1 MKYSIKTKMTKE
13 ECIEYTKDNLPKS
26 GWMKKYK
33 YLGYVNDK
41 GFKITVNPSTN
52 SYYKQNS
59 FKPVNVGKIEEHDS
73 GVIIRVKQRLSIA
86 VSIFSTIIC
95 IFALFIIGIMSLEIV
110 YGEDYSLISCLLIPI
125 VILIVVIISCV
136 YGFRNCATKDMEEIK
151 KMYAGK

>member
-26 GWMKKYK
+26 GWLKKYK

-73 GVIIRVKQRLSIA
+73 GVIIQVKQRLSIA

-95 IFALFIIGIMSLEIV
+95 IFALFIIGIISLEIV
-110 YGEDYSLISCLLIPI
+110 YGEDYSLIPCLLIPI

-136 YGFRNCATKDMEEIK
+136 YGFKKCATKDMEEIK

>member
-26 GWMKKYK
+26 GWLKKYK

-73 GVIIRVKQRLSIA
+73 GVIIRVKQRRRCGNPPA
-86 VSIFSTIIC
+86 PVS
-95 IFALFIIGIMSLEIV
+95 
-110 YGEDYSLISCLLIPI
+110 
-125 VILIVVIISCV
+125 
-136 YGFRNCATKDMEEIK
+136 
-151 KMYAGK
+151 